1 MSKIL
6 VFKLMPI
13 VNRDIDLLS
22 ETVGSQVFIQI
33 SEVLIVLK
41 MVVKYTLSKLN
52 DNINGNWFHSP
63 LYKKRFYFSKGLFIL
78 IEKQ

>member
-1 MSKIL
+1 
-6 VFKLMPI
+6 MPN

-22 ETVGSQVFIQI
+22 ETAGSQVFIQI

-41 MVVKYTLSKLN
+41 MVAKYTLSKLN

-63 LYKKRFYFSKGLFIL
+63 LYKKDSISVKDYSF
-78 IEKQ
+78 